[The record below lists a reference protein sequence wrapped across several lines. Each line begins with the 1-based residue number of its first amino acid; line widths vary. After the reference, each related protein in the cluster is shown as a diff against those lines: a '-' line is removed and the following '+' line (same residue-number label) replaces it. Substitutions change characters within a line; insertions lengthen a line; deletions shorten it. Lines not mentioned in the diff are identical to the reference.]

1 MLKFL
6 TLSLCLVSPI
16 LAQLCPE
23 PYGVQTYPH
32 ETYCDKFHLVSTQ
45 NTLSIFR
52 YTRLTI
58 DFISPFRLCYSANV
72 ILCTEKILFVQPTK
86 PKMAQTETPMFD
98 STLEKILIILSSK
111 ESMNR
116 LRKSK
121 ILVFSI
127 SIICLSFVIF
137 SKKFFQLYMVALR
150 EKANSGLNLIKLLGA
165 NFGRLDLLS

>member
-1 MLKFL
+1 
-6 TLSLCLVSPI
+6 
-16 LAQLCPE
+16 
-23 PYGVQTYPH
+23 
-32 ETYCDKFHLVSTQ
+32 
-45 NTLSIFR
+45 
-52 YTRLTI
+52 
-58 DFISPFRLCYSANV
+58 
-72 ILCTEKILFVQPTK
+72 
-86 PKMAQTETPMFD
+86 MAQTETPMFD